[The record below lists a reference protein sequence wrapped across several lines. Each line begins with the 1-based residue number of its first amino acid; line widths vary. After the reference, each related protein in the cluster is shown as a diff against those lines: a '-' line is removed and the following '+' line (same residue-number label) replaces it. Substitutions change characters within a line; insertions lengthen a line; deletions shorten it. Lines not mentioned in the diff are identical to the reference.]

1 MKLFERCNLPS
12 FFPLGRGVH
21 RGIARGQR
29 RIKPRLFLV
38 LFSGNGSPQ
47 LTPSLLFHTWDN
59 FEGGSLRKKMFQSNC
74 QNVPLL
80 STPKPENLLS
90 FNYPTD
96 IYCIPNRC
104 QAQCQDSKL
113 NPCPPEDSFLF
124 SLPSIL
130 STSLTLNTSFIIGF
144 QFCIPY

>member
-1 MKLFERCNLPS
+1 MASYDVFAGVS
-12 FFPLGRGVH
+12 FHVWNYLRDAICRPFFHWEEECVRGM
-21 RGIARGQR
+21 AMGQG
-29 RIKPRLFLV
+29 RIKPRLFPV

-47 LTPSLLFHTWDN
+47 LIQSLLFHIWNN

-96 IYCIPNRC
+96 IYCIIGARHNARTQSWIPVL
-104 QAQCQDSKL
+104 QKI
-113 NPCPPEDSFLF
+113 
-124 SLPSIL
+124 PSCSVYPL
-130 STSLTLNTSFIIGF
+130 YLVLV
-144 QFCIPY
+144 